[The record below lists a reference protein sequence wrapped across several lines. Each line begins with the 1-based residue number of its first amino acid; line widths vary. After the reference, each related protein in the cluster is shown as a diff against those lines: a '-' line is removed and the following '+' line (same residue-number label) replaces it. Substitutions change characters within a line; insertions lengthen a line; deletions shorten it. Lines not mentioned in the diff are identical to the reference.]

1 MPAAPLRASRGP
13 STDAHQPINRRS
25 LHLPFGRPLQA
36 AADEQVGHNDIQQP
50 SYRVGFYSVGM
61 HFDAPKPE
69 TGGEGVRRIVLVET
83 STHKTP
89 QIFLRQLAR
98 MRACPTP
105 VACPTVRVAACV
117 HVVPLGAIDE
127 FCGDLV
133 ERVPG

>member
-1 MPAAPLRASRGP
+1 MG
-13 STDAHQPINRRS
+13 I
-25 LHLPFGRPLQA
+25 
-36 AADEQVGHNDIQQP
+36 
-50 SYRVGFYSVGM
+50 YSVGM

-69 TGGEGVRRIVLVET
+69 AGGEGVESALAT
-83 STHKTP
+83 TTWTHSTP

-105 VACPTVRVAACV
+105 VACPSLRMAACV